1 MFKTQF
7 VDQFTQILTPEDCL
21 QLAKRHGWYQRAGKI
36 HPAEFLLGQVCG
48 QLSALHP
55 ALSAQS
61 QSYQNPVTRQA
72 VDERYQAPAVR
83 YFEAAFETVLA
94 RSLAQKVNPS
104 PTASLHA
111 HFAAVRLFD
120 STHFGC
126 AAALADAFPG
136 CGGVGSPAGIKVLLS
151 YEYLQSHF
159 RPLGVLPGKRSD
171 QGLAGEVAAQ
181 VGRDELGLFD
191 KGFYDGAALRGI
203 QERGGFLVIPWPH
216 GVSVWE
222 AGPEGEPV
230 AVDVAQ
236 RLRHHV
242 GEHLA
247 LADLRLGQGASVL
260 SGMRLV
266 AYRLGEEST
275 NRRRAALREKCR
287 THGRT
292 PSAEALELAGW
303 VILVTNVPAAKLPVR
318 ALGYLYRVGW
328 QIELIFKQLK
338 SILRLDEVPTA
349 KEHRQRCEVWARL
362 LGGVLLFSWHRYTNA
377 ACSAAHRC
385 EISFAKLA
393 RRLAQEGLE
402 LARALFTGGSRLHRV
417 VGHLWD
423 QVLKSARKGHQKSR
437 KTTWQNLCEQWLELV
452 SP

>member
-7 VDQFTQILTPEDCL
+7 VEQFTQILTPEHCH
-21 QLAKRHGWYQRAGKI
+21 QLAKRHGWHQRTGKI

-61 QSYQNPVTRQA
+61 QCYQNPVTRQA
-72 VDERYQAPAVR
+72 VDERYNESAVR

-94 RSLAQKVNPS
+94 RSLAEKVDPS
-104 PTASLHA
+104 PTASLQA

-126 AAALADAFPG
+126 AASLADAFPG

-159 RPLGVLPGKRSD
+159 RPLAVLPGKRSD

-191 KGFYDGAALRGI
+191 KGFYHGAALRGI
-203 QERGGFLVIPWPH
+203 QERGGFFVIPWPH

-222 AGPEGEPV
+222 AGPEGESV
-230 AVDVAQ
+230 AVALAS

-247 LADLRLGQGASVL
+247 LADVRLGQGASGL

-292 PSAEALELAGW
+292 ASAEALELAGW
-303 VILVTNVPAAKLPVR
+303 VILVTNVPAEKLPVR
-318 ALGYLYRVGW
+318 ALGYLYRVRW

-338 SILRLDEVPTA
+338 SILRLDDVPTA
-349 KEHRQRCEVWARL
+349 KEHRQRCEVWSRL

-417 VGHLWD
+417 LCHLWD

-437 KTTWQNLCEQWLELV
+437 KTTWQNLCEQWLDLV